1 MIVAGEASGDLH
13 GSRLITAMRAKRPD
27 LRVSGVGGVEL
38 AAAGVEIIFPSSKIA
53 VVGFFEVISHLA
65 DIITAQKRLRRRLT
79 ERRPQLLILIDFPD
93 FNLLLAAHAKK
104 LGIPIFYY
112 ISPQVW
118 AWRSGRVKTIGR
130 LADSIGVIL
139 PFEEDFYRSRG
150 VAAHYVG
157 HPLLDSVQAELS
169 REAFCTMFE
178 IDPSRRL
185 IGILPGSRSKE
196 IRQLLPIFLE
206 SAVAYQRR
214 ADTRPVFLIP
224 QASTVSEGELAENG
238 VDRYRSLLDIRIISS
253 HRYDLMA
260 ACDAVLAASGTVTLE
275 VLLLGTPL
283 VVAYKLSPRTYQI
296 GRLLVRVPYFALVNL
311 IAGEEIVPELL
322 QDEARADRI
331 SEALFQ
337 LVHDPLRRARMKQ
350 DFARVRA
357 LLGTAGASD
366 RAADLA
372 VNLIGVR
379 SVESGVAQ

>member
-1 MIVAGEASGDLH
+1 MSTEIMIVAGEASGDLH

-38 AAAGVEIIFPSSKIA
+38 ATAGVEIIFPSSKIA

-65 DIITAQKRLRRRLT
+65 DIITAQKRLRRRLA

-169 REAFCTMFE
+169 RDAFCTMFE
-178 IDPSRRL
+178 IDPLRRL

-206 SAVAYQRR
+206 SAAAYQRR

-253 HRYDLMA
+253 
-260 ACDAVLAASGTVTLE
+260 
-275 VLLLGTPL
+275 
-283 VVAYKLSPRTYQI
+283 
-296 GRLLVRVPYFALVNL
+296 
-311 IAGEEIVPELL
+311 
-322 QDEARADRI
+322 
-331 SEALFQ
+331 
-337 LVHDPLRRARMKQ
+337 RR
-350 DFARVRA
+350 
-357 LLGTAGASD
+357 
-366 RAADLA
+366 
-372 VNLIGVR
+372 
-379 SVESGVAQ
+379 